1 MIYIRFNYS
10 LNKETTMKRMTYKT
24 LVKKIQDGYAEVYA
38 WSGCYAHVRFIKSGK
53 VTKQEVIEVTNI
65 PVDFLR

>member
-1 MIYIRFNYS
+1 
-10 LNKETTMKRMTYKT
+10 MKRMTYKT